1 MALFK
6 LSRHRRYVS
15 DEEYYAWFELAYTTV
30 DVCAALLFVVGSIM
44 FFSTEWLTVGTWC
57 FLIGSLCFAL
67 KPTLRIIRE
76 LRYVRN
82 NDLEDLAKR
91 FESDS

>member
-30 DVCAALLFVVGSIM
+30 DVCAAGLFVAGSIM
-44 FFSTEWLTVGTWC
+44 FLSTEWLTAKHLVLSGR
-57 FLIGSLCFAL
+57 FAL
-67 KPTLRIIRE
+67 FRTEADTSHHPGTPLRQE
-76 LRYVRN
+76 
-82 NDLEDLAKR
+82 
-91 FESDS
+91 

>member
-30 DVCAALLFVVGSIM
+30 DVCAAALFVAGYIM
-44 FFSTEWLTVGTWC
+44 VLRHRVSVFCTEADAAHHSRV
-57 FLIGSLCFAL
+57 AL
-67 KPTLRIIRE
+67 RQGQRSGRPRQAI
-76 LRYVRN
+76 
-82 NDLEDLAKR
+82 
-91 FESDS
+91 

>member
-44 FFSTEWLTVGTWC
+44 FFSTEWLTTGTWC
-57 FLIGSLCFAL
+57 FLIGSL
-67 KPTLRIIRE
+67 
-76 LRYVRN
+76 
-82 NDLEDLAKR
+82 
-91 FESDS
+91 